1 MEKYIKPEMEIVEM
15 SCEEVIATSNT
26 GYGKVED
33 DITAS
38 GKSRNDF
45 FDFDEPSSDEGFN
58 LF

>member
-15 SCEEVIATSNT
+15 SCEEVIATSTT
-26 GYGKVED
+26 GYGREED

-45 FDFDEPSSDEGFN
+45 FDFDEPSSDDLGK

>member
-15 SCEEVIATSNT
+15 SCEEVIAMSGTET
-26 GYGKVED
+26 DHV
-33 DITAS
+33 ITE